1 VRRIPHTRAF
11 LALALAGA
19 AGFFLAA
26 CASQPPAIPE
36 GLSAVEIFQRAQ
48 DAVSAGNFTL
58 GLTYY
63 SLVAKSF
70 PDDKVHVT
78 WASYETAFLY
88 YKMGKNDTA
97 LTLVNDL
104 LDRYANAGD
113 TLPAAPQILAKNLK
127 TRLETAPK
135 KTG

>member
-1 VRRIPHTRAF
+1 MRRILHTRAF
-11 LALALAGA
+11 LAFALAGA

-26 CASQPPAIPE
+26 CASQQPAIPE

-48 DAVSAGNFTL
+48 VAVSAGNYAL
-58 GLTYY
+58 GITYY
-63 SLVAKSF
+63 SLVARNF

-78 WASYETAFLY
+78 WASYEIAFIY
-88 YKMGKNDTA
+88 YKMGKKDTA
-97 LTLVNDL
+97 LTLVNEL
-104 LDRYANAGD
+104 LDQYANAGD